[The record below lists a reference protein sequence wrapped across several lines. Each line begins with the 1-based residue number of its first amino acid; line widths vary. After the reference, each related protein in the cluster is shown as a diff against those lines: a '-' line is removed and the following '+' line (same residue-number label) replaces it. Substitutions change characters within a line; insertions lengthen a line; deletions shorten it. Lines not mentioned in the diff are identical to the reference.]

1 MAKEKIIEADNSVV
15 FEKPL
20 EQVLHESMI
29 PYSESVILERALP
42 RVEDGLKPVQR
53 RVLYSMY
60 ELDVTPDKPHRKCAR
75 IVGDCLGKYHPHG
88 DSSVYG
94 ALVRMAQ
101 SFSMRMPLVDGHGNF
116 GSVDGDGPAAMR
128 YTEAR
133 LMPLAVEMLK
143 DLDKDTV
150 EMQWNFDDTIKEP
163 VTLPA
168 RFPNLLVNG
177 VEGIAI
183 GLSSHIPPHNLGEV
197 IDGTVALID
206 KPKMKLEEIMTY
218 IKGPDFPTGGTIVMW
233 PELVQAYETGKGKV
247 KVRAK
252 AFIED
257 DTGDKKNIVITEIP
271 YQLKKSD
278 ILTKI
283 LKLREAKKES
293 CLQYISD
300 IVDESDRTGMRAVI
314 KVKKDGNAEQILR
327 YLFKQTDL
335 EINYN
340 FNMVAIA
347 GGKPCQLGLIEILQ
361 YYVDYHRQVI
371 VRRATYDLKAARL
384 RAEIVEGLL
393 IAIKNIDE
401 VIKIIKKSPTTAAA
415 SEALKKRFELTDRQT
430 QAILEMKLRRLT
442 GLDVK
447 SLEDELVEQKKR
459 IEDLTALLQSRRR
472 QNSLMQ
478 KELLEIKKTY
488 KSPRLT
494 DIKAEGTDIEVSYHR
509 EDEVAYKEGVLVLG
523 ENGGLKFVTNRSF
536 GGAQRRAA
544 DNDQSSVVKQAVSA
558 NNKQKIFAFSDLGNC
573 FRLSL
578 DELPEKKW
586 REQGASIGKLNKAAG
601 ANEKIV
607 KVFAVDVIPE
617 GDAVM
622 FTASGMVKRTPWQ
635 ELDVQKNVYKVI
647 NLADGDNLMSVET
660 VEPEYRVFMATEQGM
675 CLTYENDEIPTQG
688 RNASGVKGI
697 KLSDGDRLLAAMEI
711 NDEGEI
717 VVVTDGG
724 YAKRVLAWS
733 FDSSKRYNKG
743 VKLVDLLDKTK
754 VALVSYVKFPYDV
767 MLVSGEN
774 VYGFST
780 DDIALDSRTGRGK
793 ALVKGKN
800 VKAYKHVADVLR

>member
-15 FEKPL
+15 YEKPL
-20 EQVLHESMI
+20 ETVMHESMM
-29 PYSESVILERALP
+29 PYSETVILDRALP

-94 ALVRMAQ
+94 ALVRLAQ
-101 SFSMRMPLVDGHGNF
+101 PFNMRMTLVDGHGNF
-116 GSVDGDGPAAMR
+116 GSVDGDGAAAMR

-133 LMPLAVEMLK
+133 LTPLALEMLK

-150 EMQWNFDDTIKEP
+150 EMQWNFDDSLKEP
-163 VTLPA
+163 VTLPC

-177 VEGIAI
+177 TDGIAV
-183 GLSSHIPPHNLGEV
+183 GLSTSIPPHNLGEV
-197 IDGTVALID
+197 IDGAVALID
-206 KPKMKLEEIMTY
+206 KPKMKLEEMMTY
-218 IKGPDFPTGGTIVMW
+218 IKGPDFPTGGTIVCG

-247 KVRAK
+247 KMRAK

-257 DTGDKKNIVITEIP
+257 DVGDKKNIVITEIP
-271 YQLKKSD
+271 YQLKKTD
-278 ILTKI
+278 LLTKI
-283 LKLREAKKES
+283 LELREAKKDT
-293 CLQYISD
+293 CLQYIAD
-300 IVDESDRTGMRAVI
+300 IVDESDREGMRAVI

-327 YLFKQTDL
+327 FLFKQTAL
-335 EINYN
+335 ECNYN

-347 GGKPCQLGLIEILQ
+347 DGKPKQLGLIEMLQ
-361 YYVDYHRQVI
+361 YYVDYQRQVI
-371 VRRATYDLKAARL
+371 VRRATYDLKAAKL

-401 VIKIIKKSPTTAAA
+401 VIKIIKKAPTASAAA
-415 SEALKKRFELTDRQT
+415 DELKRRFDLSDRQT

-447 SLEDELVEQKKR
+447 ALEDELVELKKK

-478 KELLEIKKTY
+478 KELLEIKKAFKT
-488 KSPRLT
+488 PRLT
-494 DIKAEGTDIEVSYHR
+494 DIKAEGADIEVKYHS
-509 EDEVAYKEGVLVLG
+509 EDEVVYKEGVLVL
-523 ENGGLKFVTNRSF
+523 NADGGLKFVTNRGF
-536 GGAQRRAA
+536 GGAMRRAA
-544 DNDQSSVVKQAVSA
+544 DNDVSAAVAQALSA
-558 NNKQKIFAFSDLGNC
+558 NNKQKIYAFSDLGNC

-586 REQGASIGKLNKAAG
+586 RESGASIGKLNKSASAT
-601 ANEKIV
+601 EKIV
-607 KVFAVDVIPE
+607 KVFAFDVLPE

-622 FTASGMVKRTPWQ
+622 FTSSGTVKRTPWQ
-635 ELDVQKNVYKVI
+635 ELDVQKNVFKVI
-647 NLADGDNLMSVET
+647 NLTDGDKLTSVEE
-660 VEPEYRVFMATEQGM
+660 VLPEYRVFMATEGGI
-675 CLTYENDEIPTQG
+675 CLVYEADEIPTQG
-688 RNASGVKGI
+688 RNAAGVKGI
-697 KLSDGDRLLAAMEI
+697 KLNDGDRLQSAMMI

-717 VVVTDGG
+717 VVVTDEGF
-724 YAKRVLAWS
+724 AKRVLAWS

-743 VKLVDLLDKTK
+743 VKLVDLPPKAK
-754 VALVSYVKFPYDV
+754 VALVSYVKLPYDV
-767 MLVSGEN
+767 MLSDGEK

-780 DDIALDSRTGRGK
+780 EDIALDSRTGRGK
-793 ALVKGKN
+793 ALVKGKK
-800 VKAYKHVADVLR
+800 VSALKHIVDAER

>member
-101 SFSMRMPLVDGHGNF
+101 SFSMRMPLADGHGHF

-206 KPKMKLEEIMTY
+206 KPKMKLEEMMTY
-218 IKGPDFPTGGTIVMW
+218 IKGPDFPTGGTIVMG

-393 IAIKNIDE
+393 IAIKNIHGD
-401 VIKIIKKSPTTAAA
+401 IRSIKKSPTPSAA

-430 QAILEMKLRRLT
+430 QAILEMKLRRLI
-442 GLDVK
+442 GLDV
-447 SLEDELVEQKKR
+447 
-459 IEDLTALLQSRRR
+459 
-472 QNSLMQ
+472 
-478 KELLEIKKTY
+478 
-488 KSPRLT
+488 
-494 DIKAEGTDIEVSYHR
+494 
-509 EDEVAYKEGVLVLG
+509 
-523 ENGGLKFVTNRSF
+523 
-536 GGAQRRAA
+536 
-544 DNDQSSVVKQAVSA
+544 
-558 NNKQKIFAFSDLGNC
+558 
-573 FRLSL
+573 
-578 DELPEKKW
+578 
-586 REQGASIGKLNKAAG
+586 
-601 ANEKIV
+601 
-607 KVFAVDVIPE
+607 
-617 GDAVM
+617 
-622 FTASGMVKRTPWQ
+622 
-635 ELDVQKNVYKVI
+635 
-647 NLADGDNLMSVET
+647 
-660 VEPEYRVFMATEQGM
+660 
-675 CLTYENDEIPTQG
+675 
-688 RNASGVKGI
+688 
-697 KLSDGDRLLAAMEI
+697 
-711 NDEGEI
+711 
-717 VVVTDGG
+717 
-724 YAKRVLAWS
+724 
-733 FDSSKRYNKG
+733 
-743 VKLVDLLDKTK
+743 
-754 VALVSYVKFPYDV
+754 
-767 MLVSGEN
+767 
-774 VYGFST
+774 
-780 DDIALDSRTGRGK
+780 
-793 ALVKGKN
+793 
-800 VKAYKHVADVLR
+800 